1 MVIVDALCLN
11 KDVNPFDYV
20 LVLFMYPI
28 PIDKADE
35 PVCLAKEIHVF
46 DGVVISM
53 YISFANIKLSLDIKG
68 TYFVI
73 ASVLKFT
80 VKWFKINC

>member
-1 MVIVDALCLN
+1 MVIVDAFCLN

-53 YISFANIKLSLDIKG
+53 
-68 TYFVI
+68 
-73 ASVLKFT
+73 
-80 VKWFKINC
+80 